1 MGVHDWSRVADRE
14 FHDFHNVWTAN
25 IRSKLNSGLLPR
37 GFYARCEQ
45 KYGTPIADVLTLF
58 SPEAPP
64 PEVNGYHAADSGT
77 GGGVALAVAPPR
89 VKSVLLEPPVGYRNR
104 AIVIRQE
111 TDERPVAVLEVVS
124 RSNKDTAKRLGEF
137 VAKVRGTLDAGI
149 HVVLLDLLPPSD
161 FSPGGL
167 HVSISSD
174 IGLHVSP
181 DRPEWQPTERPIA
194 SISYLADR
202 MGMRAYYEYL
212 KVGDPFPELPLFL
225 NTERYINLPLAETY
239 DETFRGTAGITRQK
253 LES

>member
-14 FHDFHNVWTAN
+14 FHDFHNRWTARIAESLN
-25 IRSKLNSGLLPR
+25 VGKLPKGY
-37 GFYARCEQ
+37 FARCEQ
-45 KYGTPIADVLTLF
+45 KYGTPIADVLTFF
-58 SPEAPP
+58 SPPEA
-64 PEVNGYHAADSGT
+64 NGYHAADSGT

-104 AIVIRQE
+104 AVVIRQE
-111 TDERPVAVLEVVS
+111 ADERPVAVLEVVS
-124 RSNKDTAKRLGEF
+124 RSNKDTAKRHGEF

-161 FSPGGL
+161 YSPGGL

-174 IGLHVSP
+174 IGLNVSP
-181 DRPEWQPTERPIA
+181 DRPEWQPAERPIA
-194 SISYLADR
+194 TISYLADR

-225 NTERYINLPLAETY
+225 NTERYINLPLSETY

-253 LES
+253 LEG